1 MEQINI
7 ELEEGDFQ
15 RSVILVSSLISSQR
29 HSLVTLST
37 LSFYEFHTRS
47 TDFKMEIV
55 LPIPSPCRHII
66 EEATDEIKP
75 KQYIPIDLQMDKV

>member
-7 ELEEGDFQ
+7 KLEEGDLQ
-15 RSVILVSSLISSQR
+15 RSVILVSSSLSSQR
-29 HSLVTLST
+29 HVT

-55 LPIPSPCRHII
+55 LPIPPPCRHII
-66 EEATDEIKP
+66 EDATNEIKP

>member
-7 ELEEGDFQ
+7 KLEEGDLQ
-15 RSVILVSSLISSQR
+15 RSVILVSSLISSQC
-29 HSLVTLST
+29 HVT
-37 LSFYEFHTRS
+37 LSFYEFHTRP
-47 TDFKMEIV
+47 TDLKMEIV

-66 EEATDEIKP
+66 EEATGEIKP